1 MKREIYL
8 DNSATT
14 PLCEC
19 AVKAME
25 EAFEI
30 YANPSS
36 MHAAGLEAEKLV
48 ASARTKLLSALG
60 LSADRSRRVIFTSGG
75 TEANNLAT
83 VGTITAKNFK
93 SIPQVITTDSEHP
106 SVLEPLHH
114 LEEKGLAEVIKL
126 STRGGEIDLKEL
138 ESHLCDRTV
147 LVSIMSANNETG
159 ALYNVKGAFDL
170 VKRKAPSAITH
181 TDAVQAFLKT
191 NINFRSV
198 KADMITVSGHKINAP
213 KGVGALVI
221 SDSLIKA
228 KRLSPIVFGGGQ
240 EGGIRSGTE
249 NVPGICALGEAARYN
264 KEKLSSFI
272 EKTSELTEFLISS
285 LPDGIRVNR
294 APKTAP
300 HIISITL
307 PRIKSETAL
316 HYLSGRGIYVSSGSA
331 CASNGKHK
339 SYVLSAFGLSDTDTD
354 CTLRISLSDTLT
366 KEELTYTAEALREA
380 LETLVRIQ

>member
-1 MKREIYL
+1 
-8 DNSATT
+8 
-14 PLCEC
+14 
-19 AVKAME
+19 ME